1 MALGLAFYII
11 MLVWLILALVHGV
24 SVGISGPIYWYM
36 GMNIIVWVL
45 FLLVGWRVFG
55 PPLHG

>member
-1 MALGLAFYII
+1 MSLGLCFWIL
-11 MLVWLILALVHGV
+11 MLIWFVFGVIVHFGVWATPYV
-24 SVGISGPIYWYM
+24 SM
-36 GMNIIVWVL
+36 GNTLLLFIL